1 MRSSHRS
8 SDNESKDL
16 FTTDVAHNQQ
26 LLGTIPTDALA
37 SRRLSQSNVRAST
50 EMSISERKDLH
61 KWAAEALTAR
71 PDTKAAPPLDSLSNS
86 TSSLLS
92 NGRRESE
99 GGVPWTSK
107 SSAPPVG
114 GGFSRIYPNETGTSG
129 TSYDT
134 IPRYHTPN
142 HLESVG
148 TKRNSF
154 LSTGLRER
162 PNSMFAMTSPTSDTS
177 FTLQIPNVEGNGQHH
192 DEGLDTATSHQV
204 SQRHPSLKSC
214 LKTQLPPTEDDHP
227 ETPTA
232 LHSMLSQS
240 SLSGNG
246 VASVQKSVHISDD
259 LPRLKES
266 IETSSGSSSPVSS
279 PMASRLVRRNAA
291 HKRNG
296 SEIRP
301 FRRSYGTNYLHSRT
315 HSHNSPTLTDDTT
328 CDSEEEDGLAIVT
341 PMDEDGPERESS
353 RIKDTGSLRLLTE
366 VKSQDHADPSTKDE
380 KKDLSGIGPFLSHT
394 TLLEIGREK
403 GLTPPTMQ
411 DDTHRSQVA
420 NLAGTSSDA
429 LSHVVSPTSVVSAG
443 LGMGLGARMGASTLS
458 TSIPQTSSSELN
470 SYIEAR
476 FDRFAGQMD
485 LNALAMS
492 GLQLTE
498 GQNDY
503 LSHVKIKSDHAA
515 DEVSFAELDRDD
527 AELNRR
533 RTTGGLQSRR
543 EIRPSGVVGKRRV
556 HRTGTQD
563 PHGAHMNEVEEG
575 TVSGDSSHFSTT
587 HSSPFVEPQVHGT
600 TSTPLDTP
608 SHGHKALLSPS
619 IEYKA
624 ETSSFHSRYEDSK
637 AFPDRTR
644 EANNEIHDK
653 FAQPTIGGAYNLD
666 GGLMGVGE
674 VGHFGPGVR
683 AKVSELIEAFIG
695 TIPLLGQEG
704 ETVNMMEYGALNS
717 RSGSLLRPAISSLAK
732 RAAVEEQIEGGDSKK
747 DVQPNYFQ
755 GRSQRATFQVEDS
768 KISFCVTHEDAPSTD
783 FRAMTQMLETHR
795 DSYLNAHWQAKHS
808 PCLTNSIFPSFAARP
823 FASRLAP
830 PNTMHL
836 GISLMD
842 MHWTHTPNNAQISRA
857 TTAQAELTAF
867 LNSRAN
873 EFKKDGLLFMA
884 YIARSDDSIRPCL
897 GSERLS
903 SDPMMTDDENSTYSI
918 SPIERESYNIANTQA
933 FRAPKKDIWTTLSNT
948 LAPCIQ
954 RLVSCGMLKSDVAR
968 HLLDLPMHPRTA
980 KQTRAALKS
989 VEDKWK
995 LEWSCGL
1002 GQNQNQND
1010 KEGIA
1015 SSLPNEPTP
1024 LRLAHPAWKAFES
1037 GCLSRVPFAE
1047 HMIQLFKN
1055 LYECHFRNVL
1065 REKGRLSKGAVEF
1078 VLDSLWDALFSRIVD
1093 SSSSTAKDIE
1103 IEVCIFALRRR

>member
-1 MRSSHRS
+1 MRSSRIS
-8 SDNESKDL
+8 SESGSIDPFTAEVTKNE
-16 FTTDVAHNQQ
+16 Q
-26 LLGTIPTDALA
+26 LLSTIPTDALG
-37 SRRLSQSNVRAST
+37 SRRLSQTNVRASLD
-50 EMSISERKDLH
+50 MSINEPKDLH
-61 KWAAEALTAR
+61 RWAAEALTAR
-71 PDTKAAPPLDSLSNS
+71 PETYTAPPLESLSNS

-92 NGRRESE
+92 SGRRESE
-99 GGVPWTSK
+99 AGVPWSSK

-114 GGFSRIYPNETGTSG
+114 GNFSRIYSNEMSSNG
-129 TSYDT
+129 TSYDA
-134 IPRYHTPN
+134 IPRFHTPN
-142 HLESVG
+142 HLESAG
-148 TKRNSF
+148 TSRRESF
-154 LSTGLRER
+154 LSNGLRER
-162 PNSMFAMTSPTSDTS
+162 PSSMFAVTSPTSDTS
-177 FTLQIPNVEGNGQHH
+177 FALQISEIEGNEDHTGQSSAPAYNQ
-192 DEGLDTATSHQV
+192 GT
-204 SQRHPSLKSC
+204 QRHPSLKSC
-214 LKTQLPPTEDDHP
+214 LKQYYPTAEEDKSETQ
-227 ETPTA
+227 TA
-232 LHSMLSQS
+232 LHSMNSQS
-240 SLSGNG
+240 SLGG
-246 VASVQKSVHISDD
+246 HGIGSVQKSVHISDD

-266 IETSSGSSSPVSS
+266 METSSGSSSPISS

-291 HKRNG
+291 HKRNT
-296 SEIRP
+296 SESRAN
-301 FRRSYGTNYLHSRT
+301 RRSFGPNHQHSQS

-328 CDSEEEDGLAIVT
+328 CDSEEEDGIAIAT
-341 PMDEDGPERESS
+341 PMDEDGPSEQSPRM
-353 RIKDTGSLRLLTE
+353 RVTGSLRDARE
-366 VKSQDHADPSTKDE
+366 SKNHEKDN
-380 KKDLSGIGPFLSHT
+380 SGTVPFLSRA
-394 TLLEIGREK
+394 TLLDIGREK

-411 DDTHRSQVA
+411 DDNHRSQVA
-420 NLAGTSSDA
+420 SLTGTSADA
-429 LSHVVSPTSVVSAG
+429 LSQVISPTSVVSAG
-443 LGMGLGARMGASTLS
+443 LGMGLGARMGPSAFSTQ
-458 TSIPQTSSSELN
+458 IPQTSSSDMN
-470 SYIEAR
+470 NFIEAR

-485 LNALAMS
+485 MNALAMS
-492 GLQLTE
+492 GLKLTE
-498 GQNDY
+498 AQNEFI
-503 LSHVKIKSDHAA
+503 SNVKVKSDRAA
-515 DEVSFAELDRDD
+515 DEVTFAELDRDD

-543 EIRPSGVVGKRRV
+543 EVRSSGVVGKRRV

-563 PHGAHMNEVEEG
+563 PHGAHMNEIEEG
-575 TVSGDSSHFSTT
+575 SASVDSSNFSTN
-587 HSSPFVEPQVHGT
+587 HSSPYVGPHQMHGA

-624 ETSSFHSRYEDSK
+624 ESGSFHSRYGDDQRDF
-637 AFPDRTR
+637 ADRVR
-644 EANNEIHDK
+644 EANNDVHDK
-653 FAQPTIGGAYNLD
+653 FAQPAIGGAYNLD
-666 GGLMGVGE
+666 GGLMGIGE

-695 TIPLLGQEG
+695 TIPLTGVEG

-732 RAAVEEQIEGGDSKK
+732 RAIAKEESEEEGSKDDIK
-747 DVQPNYFQ
+747 QNYFQ
-755 GRSQRATFQVEDS
+755 NRQHRFGSQVVENS
-768 KISFCVTHEDAPSTD
+768 QINFCVTHEDAPSTD

-808 PCLTNSIFPSFAARP
+808 PCLTNTIFPSFAARP

-842 MHWTHTPNNAQISRA
+842 MHWTHTPNNVHVSRA

-867 LNSRAN
+867 LNSRSN

-884 YIARSDDSIRPCL
+884 YIARSDEPVRPSL
-897 GSERLS
+897 GPDRLS
-903 SDPMMTDDENSTYSI
+903 SDPVMTDDENSTYSI
-918 SPIERESYNIANTQA
+918 SPIEKNTSNIANAQA
-933 FRAPKKDIWTTLSNT
+933 FKLPKKDIWTTLSNT

-980 KQTRAALKS
+980 KQTKAALKS
-989 VEDKWK
+989 VESKWK

-1002 GQNQNQND
+1002 GHTD
-1010 KEGIA
+1010 KEDSA
-1015 SSLPNEPTP
+1015 STLPNEPTP

-1037 GCLSRVPFAE
+1037 GCLSRVPFTE

-1093 SSSSTAKDIE
+1093 DSSASTAKDIE
-1103 IEVCIFALRRR
+1103 IEVCIYALRRR